1 MRVFTTKAFSKFARK
16 ERLTD
21 KQLRKAVAELED
33 GLFDA
38 DLGSHVFK
46 KRIAHGNQGK
56 SGAYRTL
63 LAFRSGD
70 KTFFLYGFAKNEK
83 DNISPQ

>member
-1 MRVFTTKAFSKFARK
+1 MRVFKTKGFSKFARK

-38 DLGSHVFK
+38 DLGSHLFK
-46 KRIAHGNQGK
+46 KAYCAWQ
-56 SGAYRTL
+56 SGQERCL
-63 LAFRSGD
+63 SHPSGVQVW
-70 KTFFLYGFAKNEK
+70 G
-83 DNISPQ
+83 